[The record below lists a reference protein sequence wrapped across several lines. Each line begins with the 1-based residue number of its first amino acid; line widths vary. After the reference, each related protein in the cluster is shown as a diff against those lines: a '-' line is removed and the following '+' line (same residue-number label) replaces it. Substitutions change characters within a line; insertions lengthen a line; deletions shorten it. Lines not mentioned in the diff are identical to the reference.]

1 MVEGAWVWGVRG
13 GEWSV
18 MRGDDGGGEDGG
30 ERIEVVVWHRERLDV
45 HGEVGE
51 LSVKRGDVGGKEE
64 VVERSEEEVECEG
77 EFLVVCVGELRVM
90 RGDVMGGEE
99 AVERLEESA
108 DSVGEGRGGGG
119 GEVVWEVGKSG
130 KSEKENGETCV
141 LGGFGV
147 VSASVR
153 REKGGG
159 VWWRSG
165 PGGWFC

>member
-64 VVERSEEEVECEG
+64 VVERSEEEVDHKTLDAHCQ
-77 EFLVVCVGELRVM
+77 FLSQQVSTVEVSKCMQCAPIIFPSSQMCV
-90 RGDVMGGEE
+90 
-99 AVERLEESA
+99 
-108 DSVGEGRGGGG
+108 
-119 GEVVWEVGKSG
+119 K
-130 KSEKENGETCV
+130 CI
-141 LGGFGV
+141 
-147 VSASVR
+147 
-153 REKGGG
+153 
-159 VWWRSG
+159 
-165 PGGWFC
+165 

>member
-90 RGDVMGGEE
+90 RGDVMEE
-99 AVERLEESA
+99 IGDQTILELAVSQ
-108 DSVGEGRGGGG
+108 ST
-119 GEVVWEVGKSG
+119 S
-130 KSEKENGETCV
+130 
-141 LGGFGV
+141 
-147 VSASVR
+147 
-153 REKGGG
+153 
-159 VWWRSG
+159 
-165 PGGWFC
+165 

>member
-18 MRGDDGGGEDGG
+18 MSGDDGGGKDGC

-90 RGDVMGGEE
+90 RGGIPQEGSIVVINEGIPGALFSVLTLKKGECPMF
-99 AVERLEESA
+99 L
-108 DSVGEGRGGGG
+108 SVQ
-119 GEVVWEVGKSG
+119 KPS
-130 KSEKENGETCV
+130 
-141 LGGFGV
+141 
-147 VSASVR
+147 
-153 REKGGG
+153 
-159 VWWRSG
+159 
-165 PGGWFC
+165 